1 MQMSPVVFAFCT
13 PQHLGA
19 RLHEHVRVGGKIWKQ
34 ERKER
39 VSFEGKRDLKKKEE
53 TRKRVSGKERRK
65 RGERKRERKKG
76 GRRGRKGKKGR
87 EKGRGEKGR
96 TWGNLGK
103 IRKENSKINE
113 RQKRE

>member
-1 MQMSPVVFAFCT
+1 MQMSHVVLAFCT

-19 RLHEHVRVGGKIWKQ
+19 RWQGHVGVGGKIWKQ
-34 ERKER
+34 ERKVR
-39 VSFEGKRDLKKKEE
+39 GSFEGKRDLKKKEE
-53 TRKRVSGKERRK
+53 TRKRVSGKERRQ

-96 TWGNLGK
+96 KGGESGG
-103 IRKENSKINE
+103 RG
-113 RQKRE
+113 